1 MGRAD
6 SLGRGKA
13 WVPIVCRHHRR
24 APHFTGVL
32 EGTHIDEGI
41 IEGSEGYPRSRNLCI
56 HKIIRGFMEDF
67 LGMLWMFEISV
78 FLILFPFLLLRYLL
92 KREAPTILIFVVA
105 MLLVIFYFWLFGL
118 IRWILNPTVNFW

>member
-1 MGRAD
+1 MNG
-6 SLGRGKA
+6 
-13 WVPIVCRHHRR
+13 HHCLVDI
-24 APHFTGVL
+24 TI
-32 EGTHIDEGI
+32 GTDIDEGV
-41 IEGSEGYPRSRNLCI
+41 IEGSDGYSRSRNLCI

-92 KREAPTILIFVVA
+92 KREAPPILIFVVA

>member
-1 MGRAD
+1 MVDTRVLSISFTG
-6 SLGRGKA
+6 ST
-13 WVPIVCRHHRR
+13 WVPLVDARIIM
-24 APHFTGVL
+24 
-32 EGTHIDEGI
+32 GTHIDEGI

-92 KREAPTILIFVVA
+92 KREAPTILIIVVA